1 MVAIPSRHRSLVLLT
16 IVVVVQVLFL
26 AVQIQQQN
34 REGESRSLIRSWSV
48 GIISPFERAGA
59 WGVNKI
65 RGTWRH
71 YFALRDTAYENER
84 LKQENDSL
92 KLENTQ
98 LRGKAAEA
106 DRFAKLLNFRVS
118 QEHVPMVG
126 ARVIATSP
134 DANSAIVFIDRG
146 ANAKIQKNMGVITPD
161 GVVGKVI
168 AVFSDTAQVLLITD
182 RDSGVG
188 AMIEESRLQSPVRGM
203 SEPLLNMAYI
213 SNDDEVKVGEHV
225 VTNGMDRIFPRD
237 LPVGTIVE
245 VKPGS
250 PPFKYIRVRPSAQI
264 EKLEEVIVLLTTS
277 SLDIKKEA
285 DTADAAKSADAATK
299 NATAKDVA
307 AKQAVGKRTQEPSAR
322 NPEKPR

>member
-1 MVAIPSRHRSLVLLT
+1 MVGIPSRHRSLVLLT
-16 IVVVVQVLFL
+16 IVIVVQVLFL

-34 REGESRSLIRSWSV
+34 KEGENRSLMRSWSV

-84 LKQENDSL
+84 LKQENDTL
-92 KLENTQ
+92 KLEITQ

-106 DRFAKLLNFRVS
+106 DRFAKLLNFRAT
-118 QEHVPMVG
+118 QEHIPMVG
-126 ARVIATSP
+126 ARVIASSP
-134 DANSAIVFIDRG
+134 DASSAVVFIDRG
-146 ANAKIQKNMGVITPD
+146 ANAKIKKDMGVITPD

-168 AVFSDTAQVLLITD
+168 TVFSDTAQVLLITD

-188 AMIEESRLQSPVRGM
+188 AMIEESRLQSPVRGT
-203 SEPLLNMAYI
+203 SEPMLNMAYI

-245 VKPGS
+245 VKQGS
-250 PPFKYIRVRPSAQI
+250 PPFKYIRVRPAAQI

-277 SLDIKKEA
+277 SLDLKKESE
-285 DTADAAKSADAATK
+285 TADAAKSADATP
-299 NATAKDVA
+299 KDVA
-307 AKQAVGKRTQEPSAR
+307 AKQAVGKRTQDTSVK

>member
-16 IVVVVQVLFL
+16 IVIVVQVLFL

-34 REGESRSLIRSWSV
+34 KEGENRSLMRSWSV

-84 LKQENDSL
+84 LKQENDTL
-92 KLENTQ
+92 KLEITQ

-106 DRFAKLLNFRVS
+106 DRFAKLLNFRAT
-118 QEHVPMVG
+118 QEHIPMVG
-126 ARVIATSP
+126 ARVIASSP
-134 DANSAIVFIDRG
+134 DASSAVVFIDRG
-146 ANAKIQKNMGVITPD
+146 SKDKIQRNMGVITPD

-168 AVFSDTAQVLLITD
+168 AVFSGTAQVLLITD

-188 AMIEESRLQSPVRGM
+188 AMIEESRLQSPVRGT
-203 SEPLLNMAYI
+203 SEPMLNMAYI

-245 VKPGS
+245 VKQGS
-250 PPFKYIRVRPSAQI
+250 PPFKYIRVRPAAQI

-277 SLDIKKEA
+277 SLDLKKEA
-285 DTADAAKSADAATK
+285 ETADGAKPADATP
-299 NATAKDVA
+299 KDVA
-307 AKQAVGKRTQEPSAR
+307 AKQAVGKRAQDTSVK

>member
-34 REGESRSLIRSWSV
+34 KEGENHSLIRSWSV

-71 YFALRDTAYENER
+71 YFALSDTARENER
-84 LKQENDSL
+84 LKQENDTL
-92 KLENTQ
+92 KLEITQ

-106 DRFAKLLNFRVS
+106 DRFAKLLNFRAT
-118 QEHVPMVG
+118 QEHIPMVG

-134 DANSAIVFIDRG
+134 DANSAVVFIDRG
-146 ANAKIQKNMGVITPD
+146 AKDKIQKNMGVITPD

-168 AVFSDTAQVLLITD
+168 AVFNNTAQVLLITD

-203 SEPLLNMAYI
+203 SEPILNMAYI
-213 SNDDEVKVGEHV
+213 SNDDEVTVGQHV

-245 VKPGS
+245 VKQGS
-250 PPFKYIRVRPSAQI
+250 PPFKYIRVRPAAQI
-264 EKLEEVIVLLTTS
+264 EKLEEVIVLLTTNA
-277 SLDIKKEA
+277 LDLKKEA
-285 DTADAAKSADAATK
+285 ETAESEKPSEAT
-299 NATAKDVA
+299 TKDVA
-307 AKQAVGKRTQEPSAR
+307 AKSATGKRTQEPSAK
-322 NPEKPR
+322 NPDKPR

>member
-16 IVVVVQVLFL
+16 IVIVVQVLFL

-34 REGESRSLIRSWSV
+34 KEGENHSLIRSWSV

-71 YFALRDTAYENER
+71 YFALRDTAFENER
-84 LKQENDSL
+84 LKQENDTL
-92 KLENTQ
+92 KLEITQ

-106 DRFAKLLNFRVS
+106 DRFAKLLNFRIS
-118 QEHVPMVG
+118 QEHIPMVG
-126 ARVIATSP
+126 ARVIASSP
-134 DANSAIVFIDRG
+134 DANSAVVFIDRG
-146 ANAKIQKNMGVITPD
+146 AKDKIQRNMGVITPD

-203 SEPLLNMAYI
+203 SEPILNMAYI

-245 VKPGS
+245 VKQGS
-250 PPFKYIRVRPSAQI
+250 PPFKHIRVRPTAQI

-285 DTADAAKSADAATK
+285 ETAADDKSADAT
-299 NATAKDVA
+299 TKDVA
-307 AKQAVGKRTQEPSAR
+307 AKQAVGKRTQEPSAK

>member
-16 IVVVVQVLFL
+16 IVIVVQVLFL

-34 REGESRSLIRSWSV
+34 KEGENRSLMRSWSV

-71 YFALRDTAYENER
+71 YFALRDTAFENER
-84 LKQENDSL
+84 LKQENDTL
-92 KLENTQ
+92 KLEITQ

-106 DRFAKLLNFRVS
+106 DRFAKLLNFRAT
-118 QEHVPMVG
+118 QEHIPMVG
-126 ARVIATSP
+126 ARVIASSP
-134 DANSAIVFIDRG
+134 DASSAVVFIDRG
-146 ANAKIQKNMGVITPD
+146 SKDKIQRNMGVITPD

-188 AMIEESRLQSPVRGM
+188 AMIEESRLQSPVRGT
-203 SEPLLNMAYI
+203 SEPMLNMAYI

-245 VKPGS
+245 VKQGS
-250 PPFKYIRVRPSAQI
+250 PPFKYIRVRPAAQI

-277 SLDIKKEA
+277 SLDLKKEA
-285 DTADAAKSADAATK
+285 EMADAAKPADAP
-299 NATAKDVA
+299 KDVA
-307 AKQAVGKRTQEPSAR
+307 AKQAVGKRTQDTSVK